1 MTELRL
7 NGRSADGG
15 ELELSDS
22 EGNNFSLRISDSLR
36 ATVNQR
42 RLSSVVDNDD
52 ESAPKSISVAEL
64 QARLRSGESIDK
76 LSRLG
81 NVSLE
86 KIERFAGPI
95 LQERAYIIDIAQKTS
110 LRRDSQPLSNL
121 VARRLLPRGVDIDQ
135 LSWNVWRNSDGLWN
149 VVLTYPTREGSATAT
164 WLFDSHRRVIASH
177 DEGAKWIAGEETLTR
192 EQENKNDHGFLYPEE
207 HREPPRL
214 VSVRSDEPE
223 LAREPLR
230 NVEPLIEPDAR
241 RDGVSKKIS
250 IPSWDDIM
258 FGSKKKST
266 DSETPFESDDE

>member
-22 EGNNFSLRISDSLR
+22 DGNNFSLRISDSLR

-42 RLSSVVDNDD
+42 RLSAVVDNGD
-52 ESAPKSISVAEL
+52 ENASKSISVAEL
-64 QARLRSGESIDK
+64 QARLRSGESMEQ

-95 LQERAYIIDIAQKTS
+95 LQERGYIIDIAQKTS
-110 LRRDSQPLSNL
+110 LRRDLQPLSAL
-121 VARRLLPRGVDIDQ
+121 VAGRLLPRGVDLDQ
-135 LSWNVWRNSDGLWN
+135 LSWNAWRNGDGLWS
-149 VVLTYPTREGSATAT
+149 VLLTYPTRDGSASAT
-164 WLFDSHRRVIASH
+164 WLFDSDRRVLASH

-192 EQENKNDHGFLYPEE
+192 SAESKNDHGFFVPEE

-214 VSVRSDEPE
+214 VSVRSSEPE
-223 LAREPLR
+223 PAREPLG
-230 NVEPLIEPDAR
+230 NVEPLIESDAR
-241 RDGVSKKIS
+241 RDGVTKRIS

-258 FGSKKKST
+258 FGVKKTSSDAET
-266 DSETPFESDDE
+266 LFDSEDQ